1 MFTVTKASIE
11 VLLKMQSR
19 VSQFLNSL
27 VGILECDELVV
38 DYSLESVSYQS
49 YNPA

>member
-1 MFTVTKASIE
+1 
-11 VLLKMQSR
+11 MQSR

-49 YNPA
+49 YRQTSIETMGDS